1 MGITAA
7 RLGSDFLEREPALK
21 GLREAFAEAREGRGG
36 VVLVPGE
43 AGVGKTLV
51 LRRFCEEVGSSA
63 RVLWGDCD
71 ALFTPRPLGPF
82 ADIARVTADE
92 RFLELVDSH
101 AKPHAVAGWLLEDL
115 ASAGPSVV
123 VLEDVHWADEATLDV
138 LRIVGRRIESVP
150 AVLVVSYRD
159 DELDRSHPL
168 RSVLGELPS
177 SGAVRR
183 LSVSCL
189 SREAVS
195 TLAEAAGVDLDDLY
209 ERTGG
214 NPFFVTEVL
223 GAGVTD
229 VPDTVRDAV
238 LARTARLDH
247 PARALLDAVAIF
259 PRRAELWLLEAVA
272 PAAVNQVEACLRTG
286 VLRSGQ
292 DWIAFRHELAR
303 RVVEES
309 IAPDQARALHRAA
322 LVALAGP
329 PLGKLD
335 LSRLAHHAEAAGD
348 REAVLAYAPLAAAEA
363 SKLGAHREAASHYAR
378 ALRHGED
385 LPSRELADLL
395 QRRSRECY
403 LTDEPDEAI
412 DALRR
417 ASACYRAIGDRLKEG
432 ETLAGLGSILWCPG
446 RGEEARRTAREA
458 VELLEQLPPGR
469 ELVLAYSTLS
479 FVLGTASD
487 DEARLAC
494 GLSRTRAGGGGR
506 R

>member
-7 RLGSDFLEREPALK
+7 RLGSEFLEREPALK

-183 LSVSCL
+183 LPVSCL

-195 TLAEAAGVDLDDLY
+195 ALAEAAGVDLDDLY

-229 VPDTVRDAV
+229 VPDTIRDAV

-259 PRRAELWLLEAVA
+259 PRQAELWLLEAVA

-303 RVVEES
+303 LVVEES

-322 LVALAGP
+322 LFALA
-329 PLGKLD
+329 
-335 LSRLAHHAEAAGD
+335 
-348 REAVLAYAPLAAAEA
+348 
-363 SKLGAHREAASHYAR
+363 
-378 ALRHGED
+378 
-385 LPSRELADLL
+385 
-395 QRRSRECY
+395 
-403 LTDEPDEAI
+403 
-412 DALRR
+412 
-417 ASACYRAIGDRLKEG
+417 
-432 ETLAGLGSILWCPG
+432 ETTFGQA
-446 RGEEARRTAREA
+446 
-458 VELLEQLPPGR
+458 
-469 ELVLAYSTLS
+469 
-479 FVLGTASD
+479 
-487 DEARLAC
+487 
-494 GLSRTRAGGGGR
+494 
-506 R
+506 